1 MSKPTPTEAGRALAA
16 LGASKGGKAA
26 AKAMDGDQLRARA
39 SAGGKASAAR
49 LTPEERS
56 QRALKAVQAR
66 WARYRREHCYE
77 CYMEDVYH
85 QTRSGHTCKREVKP

>member
-1 MSKPTPTEAGRALAA
+1 MSKPTPSEAGRALAA

-26 AKAMDGDQLRARA
+26 AKSMGPAQLRARA

-49 LTPEERS
+49 LTEEERR
-56 QRALKAVQAR
+56 QRARKAVRAR
-66 WARYRREHCYE
+66 WEKYRCEHCYE

-85 QTRSGHTCKREVKP
+85 QTRDGHACKREAKP